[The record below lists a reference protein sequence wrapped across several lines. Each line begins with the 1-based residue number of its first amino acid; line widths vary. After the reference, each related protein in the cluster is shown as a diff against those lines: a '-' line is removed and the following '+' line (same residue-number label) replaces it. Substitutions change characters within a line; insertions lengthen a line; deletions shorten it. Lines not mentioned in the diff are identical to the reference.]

1 MIIFLYGE
9 DGYRSRQKLNEII
22 KQYKK
27 IHKTGLNLKYFDLNP
42 VRGQGV
48 SVKTQ
53 RKQTSNGVKEKN
65 FQDFKEVFRIKSMFK
80 EKKLLIL
87 ENVFANKDFK
97 EKFLAI
103 KKDFVNSEDIILFY
117 ELKTISKDNFFNFLK
132 NNAKCQEFQPLSNQK
147 LKDWIKNEF
156 EKFKIKISKS
166 ALEKL
171 IDFVG
176 NDLWR
181 LSNEIKKLAAFKKK
195 EIIETK
201 DIELLVKS
209 KIEADIFK
217 TIDAISQKNKKKGL
231 SLIKKHLQI
240 GDNPLYLFAMI
251 NFQFRNLL
259 VIRDLIDRGKNYW
272 EISRLTKLHPY
283 VVKKCYLQAKK
294 FTLSE
299 LKEIYKLI
307 FQIDY
312 KIKTGRVE
320 SETGLILLISKI

>member
-1 MIIFLYGE
+1 MIIFLYGQ
-9 DGYRSRQKLNEII
+9 DSYRSRQKLNKII
-22 KQYKK
+22 EQYKK
-27 IHKTGLNLKYFDLNP
+27 IHKTGLNLKYFDF
-42 VRGQGV
+42 
-48 SVKTQ
+48 
-53 RKQTSNGVKEKN
+53 KERN
-65 FQDFKEVFRIKSMFK
+65 FQDFKEVFRIRPMFK

-97 EKFLAI
+97 EKFLAA
-103 KKDFVNSEDIILFY
+103 KKDFLNSQDIILFY
-117 ELKTISKDNFFNFLK
+117 ESKTISKDKFFNFLK

-147 LKDWIKNEF
+147 LKDWAKNEF
-156 EKFKIKISKS
+156 EKFKIKISRS

-195 EIIETK
+195 EIIEAK

-209 KIEADIFK
+209 KIETDIFK
-217 TIDAISQKNKKKGL
+217 TIDAICQKNKKKGL
-231 SLIKKHLQI
+231 SLIEKHLQS
-240 GDNPLYLFAMI
+240 GDNPLYLLSMI

-259 VIRDLIDRGKNYW
+259 VIRDLIDRGENYW

-283 VVKKCYLQAKK
+283 VVKKCYLEAKK
-294 FTLSE
+294 FTLSK
-299 LKEIYKLI
+299 LKEIYKFI

-312 KIKTGRVE
+312 KIKTGRVDP
-320 SETGLILLISKI
+320 ETGLVLLISKI

>member
-1 MIIFLYGE
+1 MIIFLYGQ
-9 DGYRSRQKLNEII
+9 DTYRSRQKLNKII
-22 KQYKK
+22 EEYKK
-27 IHKTGLNLKYFDLNP
+27 IHKTGLNLKYFDL
-42 VRGQGV
+42 
-48 SVKTQ
+48 
-53 RKQTSNGVKEKN
+53 KEKD

-97 EKFLAI
+97 EKFLAV

-117 ELKTISKDNFFNFLK
+117 ELKTVLKNKFFNFLK
-132 NNAKCQEFQPLSNQK
+132 NNAECQEFQPLSNQK
-147 LKDWIKNEF
+147 LKDWTKNELR
-156 EKFKIKISKS
+156 EIEVKINKN

-171 IDFVG
+171 IDFTG

-195 EIIETK
+195 PAVHTQEIIEMK
-201 DIELLVKS
+201 DVELLVKP
-209 KIEADIFK
+209 KIETAIFK

-231 SLIKKHLQI
+231 IYLKRHLQT
-240 GDNPLYLFAMI
+240 GDSPLYLLSMI

-259 VIRDLIDRGKNYW
+259 VIRDLIDKGKNYW

-283 VVKKCYLQAKK
+283 IVKKCYLQAQK

-307 FQIDY
+307 FQTDH
-312 KIKTGRVE
+312 KIKTGKID